1 MVARITVRYQMT
13 SFRLVLGLVAFVIV
27 SLMYLQNDGML
38 LPRQFVEVTSYP
50 LTVSSYSWA
59 KHPQRFPVREAD
71 MIRLPAG
78 KPLVLPKVQYDFE
91 ADRPIDLKRAR
102 HLSVFSSPQN
112 FDRQQAIKNAFKKT
126 WTSYIRHAW
135 GYDELQPIS
144 LDGVDRFNGW
154 GATIVDSLDTLWMMG
169 MYDEFNDGV
178 SFVASIDWNNS
189 TQLRCNLFETNIR
202 YLGGLIAAFDLS
214 QERVLLEK
222 AIELGDMLYAAF
234 DTPNRL
240 PPFIFSFENLRE
252 GQIVPEPYQSAA
264 AIGSLSLEFTRLAQL
279 TRNNKY
285 FDAIDRIK
293 RAFATIQNSTLLPGL
308 WPNFINV
315 RDGFQAPN
323 NIFRL
328 GADGDSLYE
337 YLPKMH
343 ALLGGRD
350 PVYADM
356 YTHAASTARDHLLF
370 RPMTPDSDDILL
382 LGSAVVDELTSTIAH
397 IAEMEHL
404 TCFAGGMFALAGRL
418 FEQPDDVAIGAKLA
432 RGCAWAYAST
442 DSGVMPEKS
451 QMLRCTTLEACAW
464 DEERWLSQRDGSSST
479 IYSTAPDTDSRAP
492 RGHWRVEDPRY
503 LLRPEAIESL
513 FVLYRVTGEAE
524 LQDLAWDMWLA
535 IEKATA
541 TDGAFAAL
549 VDVTAETPEQ
559 SDEMESFFLAE
570 TLKYFYLIFSDP
582 NFMSLDDWVFNTEGH
597 PFKRPG
603 TV

>member
-1 MVARITVRYQMT
+1 MVARITLRHQTT

-27 SLMYLQNDGML
+27 VLMYLQNDDML
-38 LPRQFVEVTSYP
+38 LPRHFIQVTSHP
-50 LTVSSYSWA
+50 LTSSSYNWA
-59 KHPQRFPVREAD
+59 KHPQKYPVCEDD
-71 MIRLPAG
+71 MVRLPTE
-78 KPLVLPKVQYDFE
+78 KPLALPKVQYDFE

-135 GYDELQPIS
+135 GYDELQPIA
-144 LDGVDRFNGW
+144 LEGVDKFNGW

-169 MYDEFNDGV
+169 MYDEFNDAV
-178 SFVASIDWNNS
+178 AFVASIDWNNS

-214 QERVLLEK
+214 QERVLLTK

-234 DTPNRL
+234 DTPNRF
-240 PPFIFSFENLRE
+240 PPFIFSFENLRA
-252 GQIVPEPYQSAA
+252 GKVMPDPYQSAA

-285 FDAIDRIK
+285 YDAIDRIK
-293 RAFATIQNSTLLPGL
+293 RAFAAIQETTLLPGL

-323 NIFRL
+323 NVFRL
-328 GADGDSLYE
+328 GGDGDSLYE

-350 PVYADM
+350 PVYANM
-356 YTHAASTARDHLLF
+356 YARAASATREHLLF

-382 LGSAVVDELTSTIAH
+382 LGSAMVDELTITVAH
-397 IAEMEHL
+397 VAEMEHL

-418 FEQPDDVAIGAKLA
+418 LEQPADVDLGAKLA

-451 QMLRCTTLEACAW
+451 QLMRCPTLEACAW
-464 DEERWLSQRDGSSST
+464 DEEQWLALQKANPRQ
-479 IYSTAPDTDSRAP
+479 AP
-492 RGHWRVEDPRY
+492 RGHWRVDDARY
-503 LLRPEAIESL
+503 LLRPEAVESL

-524 LQDLAWDMWLA
+524 LQDMAWDMWLA

-549 VDVTAETPEQ
+549 VDVTSETPGQ
-559 SDEMESFFLAE
+559 NDEMESFFLAE

-582 NFMSLDDWVFNTEGH
+582 NFMSLDDWVFNTEAH